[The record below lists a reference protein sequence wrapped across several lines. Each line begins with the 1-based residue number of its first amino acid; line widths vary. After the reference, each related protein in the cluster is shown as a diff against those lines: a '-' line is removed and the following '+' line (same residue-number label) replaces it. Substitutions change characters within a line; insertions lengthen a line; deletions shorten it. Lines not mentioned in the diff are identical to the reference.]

1 MIIYYQ
7 DNHDCMFAA
16 NIIYNNREKF
26 CDDTS
31 NTILINYKYSHS
43 DITRLATK
51 DHTVIV
57 LGVGFFKDNPK
68 SIARLTAL
76 IENSKRV
83 IWIDGH
89 HNTEDLSKSEF
100 ADKMT
105 IRYYPNMSTSW
116 IVHYALLKEES
127 NYVVDLVS
135 EFQTRRNPSRNA
147 VNLYLFIMTV
157 FSAPDDEVWT
167 TIYKQP
173 DMISELLD
181 MGSDIYHFVVQQ
193 NVNLLSRRTYTRE
206 FEGVPINIIN
216 TNYKFFLPDI
226 IEKFHGPILFWLYDG
241 EVYRYVMYACK
252 SDIDCLE
259 FTKKYHGYGKTYK
272 SVFVSKTPLV

>member
-7 DNHDCMFAA
+7 DNQDCMFAA

-31 NTILINYKYSHS
+31 NTILVNYKYSHS

-89 HNTEDLSKSEF
+89 DNTEDLSKSEF

-135 EFQTRRNPSRNA
+135 EFQTRRIPSRA
-147 VNLYLFIMTV
+147 AINLYLFIMTV

-167 TIYKQP
+167 TIYRQP

-206 FEGVPINIIN
+206 FEGIPINIIN
-216 TNYKFFLPDI
+216 TNYKFFLPEI

-241 EVYRYVMYACK
+241 RVYRYVLYACK
-252 SDIDCLE
+252 SDIDCLS
-259 FTKKYHGYGKTYK
+259 FTSKYFGYGKTYK

>member
-1 MIIYYQ
+1 
-7 DNHDCMFAA
+7 
-16 NIIYNNREKF
+16 
-26 CDDTS
+26 
-31 NTILINYKYSHS
+31 
-43 DITRLATK
+43 
-51 DHTVIV
+51 
-57 LGVGFFKDNPK
+57 
-68 SIARLTAL
+68 
-76 IENSKRV
+76 
-83 IWIDGH
+83 
-89 HNTEDLSKSEF
+89 
-100 ADKMT
+100 MT

-193 NVNLLSRRTYTRE
+193 
-206 FEGVPINIIN
+206 
-216 TNYKFFLPDI
+216 K
-226 IEKFHGPILFWLYDG
+226 
-241 EVYRYVMYACK
+241 CK
-252 SDIDCLE
+252 STI
-259 FTKKYHGYGKTYK
+259 
-272 SVFVSKTPLV
+272 S